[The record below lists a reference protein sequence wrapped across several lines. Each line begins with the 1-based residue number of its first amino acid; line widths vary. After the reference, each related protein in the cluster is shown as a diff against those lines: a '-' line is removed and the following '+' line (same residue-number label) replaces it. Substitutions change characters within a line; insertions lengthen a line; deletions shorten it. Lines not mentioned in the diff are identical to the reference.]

1 MFGILVIVLLVW
13 AAVAGVLWG
22 VLKIAAG
29 VALGLFFAGL
39 LFALAGYWFVR
50 RALTRA
56 RGTRRTPIGPE
67 SEGDARPY

>member
-1 MFGILVIVLLVW
+1 MVGILVIVLLVW
-13 AAVAGVLWG
+13 AAVTGVLWG

-39 LFALAGYWFVR
+39 LFSLMGYWLVR
-50 RALTRA
+50 RALHRA
-56 RGTRRTPIGPE
+56 RGSRRTPISPE